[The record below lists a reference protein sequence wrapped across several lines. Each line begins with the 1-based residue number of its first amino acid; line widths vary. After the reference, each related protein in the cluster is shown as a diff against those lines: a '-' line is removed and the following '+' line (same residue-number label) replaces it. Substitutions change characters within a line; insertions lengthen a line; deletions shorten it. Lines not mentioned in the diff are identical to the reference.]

1 MSLFLA
7 ESRAKFETEQ
17 KLKVNQAE
25 QRALNEAALQ
35 QELDLRQKKISQKIT
50 EVNSRKHVQLMTSQ
64 VAKKEHQVKHE
75 TFYSHKFSKRLAD
88 QNRREHED
96 HLKHFSVRS
105 TLFSHILV
113 KTAL

>member
-1 MSLFLA
+1 MTLFFA

-75 TFYSHKFSKRLAD
+75 TFYSHKFSKRLFCF
-88 QNRREHED
+88 NFVSICR
-96 HLKHFSVRS
+96 FSRK
-105 TLFSHILV
+105 ILRWASFDW
-113 KTAL
+113 KS